1 MSLLNYGIMNDTYI
15 IDTTSLISYFHNIFE
30 VSSVISKNSIDII
43 EKGFNGELKLI
54 IPSIVFIEIFCKW
67 YLTQEKIERIR
78 YEMFLNIKDQEKIH
92 ICPIEIEVLQ
102 NVAIIAGINSDIKFD
117 NHDKQVLAT
126 AMMYSCPLITS
137 DKKIMKFVKKYKVI
151 PEILN

>member
-1 MSLLNYGIMNDTYI
+1 MNDTYI

-30 VSSVISKNSIDII
+30 VHCAISQGSIDII

-54 IPSIVFIEIFCKW
+54 IPSIVFVEIFYKW
-67 YLTQEKIERIR
+67 YLTQEMIEKIRREV
-78 YEMFLNIKDQEKIH
+78 FFNITEHEKIH
-92 ICPIEIEVLQ
+92 ICPIEIEILQ
-102 NVAIIAGINSDIKFD
+102 NVALITGIKSDIKFD

-126 AMMYSCPLITS
+126 AMMYKCPLITS
-137 DKKIMKFVKKYKVI
+137 DKKIARFVKKYNVI